1 MRAAAGYRAAW
12 RHTSER
18 ASERARG
25 VMLDSPEIW
34 LMIGRSEIARA
45 ATWHGNSARAR
56 RRVGSAR
63 FSMDDLLHPEEVS
76 AAAALPPRGDL
87 CSYLLQYAYTLS
99 RLAL

>member
-1 MRAAAGYRAAW
+1 MCAAAGYRAAW

-63 FSMDDLLHPEEVS
+63 FSTWTTWDDLLHPEEVS
-76 AAAALPPRGDL
+76 AAAAWRSL
-87 CSYLLQYAYTLS
+87 
-99 RLAL
+99 